1 MKKGTLQHKQNNWFV
16 RSIESGNELDEI
28 KFEYYPL
35 SFSESREI
43 ELREGREV
51 QFEIKNVS
59 YVDLEGYGEDLVK
72 WAVIK

>member
-35 SFSESREI
+35 SFSESQKI
-43 ELREGREV
+43 ELVEGLKVE
-51 QFEIKNVS
+51 FEIKEVE
-59 YVDLEGYGEDLVK
+59 YADQEGLGIDK
-72 WAVIK
+72 ISWAVIL

>member
-1 MKKGTLQHKQNNWFV
+1 MKVGKLTHKQNNWFV

-28 KFEYYPL
+28 RFEYYPL
-35 SFSESREI
+35 SFSESRKI
-43 ELREGREV
+43 ELREGKEV

-59 YVDLEGYGEDLVK
+59 YVDLEGWGESWVK

>member
-1 MKKGTLQHKQNNWFV
+1 MKVGKLTHKQNNWFI

-28 KFEYYPL
+28 RFEYYPL

-59 YVDLEGYGEDLVK
+59 YIDLEGFGENLVK